1 MHRFALILALTG
13 LLSAPVFAADPA
25 PAAPAAPVPSAMD
38 NLGGKGKPCKN
49 HEGGPG
55 MMMMKGGQ
63 PCPNKMG
70 GGCDCKH
77 HTEMSERMRQ
87 LEKRVDALQMALEA
101 MAKR

>member
-1 MHRFALILALTG
+1 MHRFALILALAG

-25 PAAPAAPVPSAMD
+25 PAAAPAPAAMD

-49 HEGGPG
+49 QDGGPG
-55 MMMMKGGQ
+55 MMMRGGQ
-63 PCPNKMG
+63 PCHNKMG

-77 HTEMSERMRQ
+77 HAEMSDRMRQ

>member
-1 MHRFALILALTG
+1 MLRFALILVLAG
-13 LLSAPVFAADPA
+13 LLSAPAFAADPA
-25 PAAPAAPVPSAMD
+25 PAPAALD

-55 MMMMKGGQ
+55 MMMKSGQ

-77 HTEMSERMRQ
+77 HAEMSERIRQ
-87 LEKRVDALQMALEA
+87 LEKRVYALQMALEA

>member
-1 MHRFALILALTG
+1 MHRFALILALAG
-13 LLSAPVFAADPA
+13 LLSAPAFAADPA
-25 PAAPAAPVPSAMD
+25 PAAMD

-49 HEGGPG
+49 MEAG
-55 MMMMKGGQ
+55 K
-63 PCPNKMG
+63 PCHNKMA

-77 HTEMSERMRQ
+77 HAEMNDRMRQ